1 MLKYSNMGIGSG
13 FLKNRNWIRNHSF
26 SSSTTPIFCLFYLR
40 AAGWGS
46 WGAAEQ
52 LLSWADQLLWSA
64 CGHAAPYQGSPGGLI
79 ITWLSLQG
87 SIFYISSPSPPP
99 PPSLEEVNMVNG
111 VNGEEWGYVHKI
123 SYMHTKR
130 TYNKCVVFTLFH
142 IPVSVKCICS
152 IEKNVIF

>member
-26 SSSTTPIFCLFYLR
+26 SSSTTLIFLSVLPEGCRLR
-40 AAGWGS
+40 ELRS
-46 WGAAEQ
+46 
-52 LLSWADQLLWSA
+52 SWAATELGWSTSMERLRSCSA
-64 CGHAAPYQGSPGGLI
+64 VPGF
-79 ITWLSLQG
+79 TWW
-87 SIFYISSPSPPP
+87 FDNNMVKFARVYILHFIPLPPP
-99 PPSLEEVNMVNG
+99 PSSLEEVNMVNG

-123 SYMHTKR
+123 SYMHTKQ